1 MWTLKL
7 ERIVLRNVLLY
18 FPIHVQDH
26 RYITCTE
33 IINTLNEFYSPLNRP
48 KEWQL
53 WSPCCLGLSQPP
65 SLVPSSVRWGHSTQY
80 QGVPLE
86 PWPPCWYRAQAAAPL
101 PPWELSRL
109 PQRCMRRVMAVKL
122 RYQEREK
129 LLTHRCFGQGMPIK
143 DLEVCTCIGDKMN
156 IMITKSEGTGV
167 QLWCNSC
174 VLCQL

>member
-1 MWTLKL
+1 MHAYNIAMWALKL
-7 ERIVLRNVLLY
+7 ERSVLRNVLQLLY

-26 RYITCTE
+26 RYMSIE

-86 PWPPCWYRAQAAAPL
+86 PWPPCWCRAQAAAPL
-101 PPWELSRL
+101 PPWELSRP
-109 PQRCMRRVMAVKL
+109 PQRYTRREMVVKL
-122 RYQEREK
+122 CYQEWGK
-129 LLTHRCFGQGMPIK
+129 LLIHGHFGQGTPTK
-143 DLEVCTCIGDKMN
+143 DLEGCT
-156 IMITKSEGTGV
+156 V
-167 QLWCNSC
+167 
-174 VLCQL
+174 